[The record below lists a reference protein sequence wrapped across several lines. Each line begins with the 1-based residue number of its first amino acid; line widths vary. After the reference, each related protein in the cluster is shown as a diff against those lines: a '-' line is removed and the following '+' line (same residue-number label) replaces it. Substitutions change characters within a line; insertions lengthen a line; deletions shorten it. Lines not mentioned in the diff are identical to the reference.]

1 MTRQSRRVQL
11 APAYIL
17 HHRPYRETSRILD
30 VLTRDYGRLTL
41 FARGVRGPK
50 PKLAAALQ
58 PFTPLLVSW
67 SGRGEAA
74 QLTGAELAGE
84 SVSVPAAVLM
94 SAFYLNEL
102 LLKLTWHHDALPPV
116 FDAYH
121 GALVELKGG
130 LAAAPVLRI
139 FEKRLLEALGFGLDL
154 TGVDPDAHYQYRPHQ
169 GICRASAELEDS
181 LPGGSLIELAHE
193 RMESPGALD
202 DARRLLRLAIDHCL
216 EGRPL
221 ATRGVARAI
230 LRETG
235 T

>member
-1 MTRQSRRVQL
+1 MTRQSRRVHI

-50 PKLAAALQ
+50 PKLAATLQ
-58 PFTPLLVSW
+58 PFTPLLASW

-84 SVSVPAAVLM
+84 SRAVPAPVLM

-121 GALVELKGG
+121 GALVDLKAG
-130 LAAAPVLRI
+130 LPAAPILRI
-139 FEKRLLEALGFGLDL
+139 FEKRLLDALGFGLDL
-154 TGVDPDAHYQYRPHQ
+154 SGLEAGAHYQYRPHQ
-169 GICRASAELEDS
+169 GLRRASPELPDA
-181 LPGGSLIELAHE
+181 LPGGSLLELAHE
-193 RMESPGALD
+193 RIESPRALD
-202 DARRLLRLAIDHCL
+202 DSRRLLRLAIDHCL

-221 ATRGVARAI
+221 VTRGVARAI